1 MEIIVIILIA
11 FFVIAFTLGYNQAAI
26 KGKYGERKVSK
37 ILMSLPSEYHLF
49 NDVYIGINER
59 SVQID
64 HVIVSPYGIFVIET
78 KNYSGWI
85 FGSDYSEFWTKN
97 MYGNKYQFQNPLKQ
111 NYSHVKALESLLSIP
126 ENKFIPIIVFL
137 RGATL
142 KCNTRGIVIYSN
154 QLKDVI
160 YSYTTSTINS
170 VDVQILT
177 EKLSRSNLVTKDTK
191 KEHKQ
196 KIRQIITNKNAM
208 INNGICPTCGNQLV
222 ERKGRYGNFMEC
234 SNYPKC
240 KFTK

>member
-1 MEIIVIILIA
+1 MEIIVIIVIA
-11 FFVIAFTLGYNQAAI
+11 IFVIAITLRYNQAAI

-49 NDVYIGINER
+49 NDIYICINER

-64 HVIVSPYGIFVIET
+64 HVVVSPYGIFVIET

-142 KCNTRGIVIYSN
+142 KCNTREIVIYSN

-160 YSYTTSTINS
+160 YSYTTPTINS

-177 EKLSRSNLVTKDTK
+177 EKLSHSNLVTKDTK

-196 KIRQIITNKNAM
+196 KIHQIITNKNTM
-208 INNGICPTCGNQLV
+208 IHNGICPRCGNQLV
-222 ERKGRYGNFMEC
+222 ERKGKYGNFTGC